1 MPGFEV
7 TEEKTSCNIALC
19 LLLNRLRNNT
29 DKANMKKQ
37 AIAVGFVL
45 FSFMLPTKAS
55 AASFD
60 QLYVFGD
67 SLSDTG
73 NIYNATNKT
82 YPQSPPYFEGRFS
95 DGPIWVDYLGDQLGL
110 KPTLLTDLDFTTIP
124 TQGINFAFG
133 GASSGLG
140 NAVVPNPNLPG
151 VLKQVLGFAG
161 TLQANN
167 QTADPDALY
176 TLWGGANDFF
186 FLNPE
191 DSTTPISNISLA
203 LNTLVGVGAKN
214 ILVFNLPDL
223 GQLPAAKIDNRNP
236 TTLSKS
242 SSEFNLGLA
251 QTVNA
256 LNQNPNLNIISV
268 DTYSLF
274 NQASAL
280 GFTNVTESCLS
291 RLDICDPGN
300 NKFLIWDSFHP
311 TTAVHQVIADTALA
325 AIDAKSVPEPAINLG
340 ILALGAFG
348 AVAVLKRQQKRSA
361 LLSVGRVV
369 DARLSHTTVEN

>member
-1 MPGFEV
+1 
-7 TEEKTSCNIALC
+7 
-19 LLLNRLRNNT
+19 
-29 DKANMKKQ
+29 MKKQ

-55 AASFD
+55 AGSFD

-73 NIYNATNKT
+73 NIYNATAKI

-110 KPTLLTDLDFTTIP
+110 KPTLLTDINFTTIPPTPIP

-133 GASSGLG
+133 GASSGLD
-140 NAVVPNPNLPG
+140 NAVVPNLNLPG

-161 TLQANN
+161 NLQANH
-167 QTADPDALY
+167 QTADPNALY

-191 DSTTPISNISLA
+191 DSTTPINNISLA

-223 GQLPAAKIDNRNP
+223 GKLPASTTNDRNP

-242 SSEFNLGLA
+242 TNEFNLGLA
-251 QTVNA
+251 KTVST
-256 LNQNPNLNIISV
+256 LSQNPNLNIISV
-268 DTYSLF
+268 DTFSLF

-280 GFTNVTESCLS
+280 GFTNVTQSCLS
-291 RLDICDPGN
+291 KLDICKPGD
-300 NKFLIWDSFHP
+300 NKFLIWDGFHP
-311 TTAVHQVIADTALA
+311 TTAAHQVIADAALA
-325 AIDAKSVPEPAINLG
+325 AIEAKSVPEPGINLG

-348 AVAVLKRQQKRSA
+348 AVGVLKRQQKRSA
-361 LLSVGRVV
+361 LGSVGRVV
-369 DARLSHTTVEN
+369 DAQLSHTTVEN

>member
-1 MPGFEV
+1 
-7 TEEKTSCNIALC
+7 
-19 LLLNRLRNNT
+19 
-29 DKANMKKQ
+29 MKKQ

-73 NIYNATNKT
+73 NIYNATEKT
-82 YPQSPPYFEGRFS
+82 FPASPPYFEGRFS
-95 DGPIWVDYLGDQLGL
+95 DGSLWVEYLGNQLGL
-110 KPTLLTDLDFTTIP
+110 KPTLLTDVDFTTIPPTPIP

-167 QTADPDALY
+167 QTANPNALY

-186 FLNPE
+186 FLDPK

-223 GQLPAAKIDNRNP
+223 GKPPAATSNDRNP

-242 SSEFNLGLA
+242 TSDFNLGLA
-251 QTVNA
+251 QTVSY
-256 LNQNPNLNIISV
+256 LSQNPDLNIISI

-291 RLDICDPGN
+291 SLDICSPGN
-300 NKFLIWDSFHP
+300 NKFLFWDDFHP
-311 TTAVHQVIADTALA
+311 TTAAHKVIADAALTA
-325 AIDAKSVPEPAINLG
+325 IEAKSVPEPSINLG
-340 ILALGAFG
+340 ILALGAFASVG
-348 AVAVLKRQQKRSA
+348 VLKRQQKRSVFI
-361 LLSVGRVV
+361 SVDRVV
-369 DARLSHTTVEN
+369 DAQLFHTTVEN

>member
-1 MPGFEV
+1 
-7 TEEKTSCNIALC
+7 
-19 LLLNRLRNNT
+19 
-29 DKANMKKQ
+29 MKKQ
-37 AIAVGFVL
+37 AVAAGFVL

-60 QLYVFGD
+60 HLYVFGD

-73 NIYNATNKT
+73 NIYNLTGKE
-82 YPQSPPYFEGRFS
+82 YPQSPPYFQGRFS
-95 DGPIWVDYLGDQLGL
+95 DGPIWIDYFGDQLGL
-110 KPTLLTDLDFTTIP
+110 KPTLFTTIPSTPIP
-124 TQGINFAFG
+124 TQGINFAIG

-140 NAVVPNPNLPG
+140 NAVVPDPNLPG
-151 VLKQVLGFAG
+151 VLKQVQSYAG
-161 TLQANN
+161 TLKANN

-191 DSTTPISNISLA
+191 DSATPINNISLA
-203 LNTLVGVGAKN
+203 LNTLVKVGAKN

-223 GQLPAAKIDNRNP
+223 GKLPAAKINNRNP
-236 TTLSKS
+236 ATLSKS
-242 SSEFNLGLA
+242 TSEFNLGLA
-251 QTVNA
+251 KTVSA

-291 RLDICDPGN
+291 RLDICNPGN
-300 NKFLIWDSFHP
+300 NKFLIWDGFHP
-311 TTAVHQVIADTALA
+311 TTAAHKVIADAALA
-325 AIDAKSVPEPAINLG
+325 AIEAKSVPEPSINLG

-348 AVAVLKRQQKRSA
+348 AIGVLKRQQKRSA
-361 LLSVGRVV
+361 LLSAGWVV
-369 DARLSHTTVEN
+369 DPQLSYTTVEN

>member
-1 MPGFEV
+1 
-7 TEEKTSCNIALC
+7 
-19 LLLNRLRNNT
+19 
-29 DKANMKKQ
+29 MKKQ
-37 AIAVGFVL
+37 AVAAGFVL
-45 FSFMLPTKAS
+45 FSFMLPPKAS

-73 NIYNATNKT
+73 NIYNATAKT

-95 DGPIWVDYLGDQLGL
+95 DGPLWVDYLGDQLGL
-110 KPTLLTDLDFTTIP
+110 KPTLLTTIPSTPP

-161 TLQANN
+161 TLKANN
-167 QTADPDALY
+167 QTADPNALY

-186 FLNPE
+186 FLNPK
-191 DSTTPISNISLA
+191 DSTTPISNISVA

-223 GQLPAAKIDNRNP
+223 GKLPAAKINDRNP

-242 SSEFNLGLA
+242 TSEFNLGLA
-251 QTVNA
+251 QTVSA
-256 LNQNPNLNIISV
+256 LSQNPNLNIISV

-291 RLDICDPGN
+291 RLDICNPGN
-300 NKFLIWDSFHP
+300 NKFLVWDGFHP
-311 TTAVHQVIADTALA
+311 TTAAHKVIADVALA
-325 AIDAKSVPEPAINLG
+325 AIEAKSVPEPSINLG

-348 AVAVLKRQQKRSA
+348 AVGVLKRQQKRSA
-361 LLSVGRVV
+361 LVSAGRVV
-369 DARLSHTTVEN
+369 DAQLSHTTVEN

>member
-1 MPGFEV
+1 
-7 TEEKTSCNIALC
+7 
-19 LLLNRLRNNT
+19 
-29 DKANMKKQ
+29 MKKQ
-37 AIAVGFVL
+37 AVAAGFVL
-45 FSFMLPTKAS
+45 LSFMLPTKAS

-60 QLYVFGD
+60 QIFVFGD

-73 NIYNATNKT
+73 NTYNATGKT
-82 YPQSPPYFEGRFS
+82 FPQSPPYFEGRFS
-95 DGPIWVDYLGDQLGL
+95 NGPLWVEYLGDQLGL
-110 KPTLLTDLDFTTIP
+110 KPTLFTTIPATPP

-133 GASSGLG
+133 GASSGLD
-140 NAVVPNPNLPG
+140 NAVVPNVGLPG
-151 VLKQVLGFAG
+151 VLQQVLGFAG
-161 TLQANN
+161 NLQANN
-167 QTADPDALY
+167 QTADPNALY

-223 GQLPAAKIDNRNP
+223 GQLPAATIDNRNP
-236 TTLSKS
+236 VTLSES
-242 SSEFNLGLA
+242 TNEFNLGLA
-251 QTVNA
+251 TTVNA
-256 LNQNPNLNIISV
+256 LSRNPNLNIISI
-268 DTYSLF
+268 DTFSLF

-300 NKFLIWDSFHP
+300 NKSCLSRLDICDPGNNKFLIWDDFHP
-311 TTAVHQVIADTALA
+311 TTAAHKVIADAAMA
-325 AIDAKSVPEPAINLG
+325 AIEGKSVPEPATNLG

-348 AVAVLKRQQKRSA
+348 ALGMLKRQQKRAA
-361 LLSVGRVV
+361 LVTAGQVV
-369 DARLSHTTVEN
+369 EAQFSHTIVEN

>member
-1 MPGFEV
+1 
-7 TEEKTSCNIALC
+7 
-19 LLLNRLRNNT
+19 
-29 DKANMKKQ
+29 MKKQ
-37 AIAVGFVL
+37 AVAAGFVL

-73 NIYNATNKT
+73 NIYNATGKT

-110 KPTLLTDLDFTTIP
+110 KPTLFTTIPSTPP

-133 GASSGLG
+133 GASSGLD
-140 NAVVPNPNLPG
+140 NAVLPNVGLPG

-167 QTADPDALY
+167 QTADPNALY

-223 GQLPAAKIDNRNP
+223 GQLPAAKTNGRNP
-236 TTLSKS
+236 TLLSKS
-242 SSEFNLGLA
+242 SSEFDLGLA
-251 QTVNA
+251 NTVSA

-300 NKFLIWDSFHP
+300 NKFLIWDGFHP
-311 TTAVHQVIADTALA
+311 TTAAHKVIADTALV
-325 AIDAKSVPEPAINLG
+325 AIDAKSVPEPSINLG

-348 AVAVLKRQQKRSA
+348 AVGVLKRQEKRSA
-361 LLSVGRVV
+361 LVLAGRVV
-369 DARLSHTTVEN
+369 DAQLSHNNS

>member
-1 MPGFEV
+1 
-7 TEEKTSCNIALC
+7 
-19 LLLNRLRNNT
+19 
-29 DKANMKKQ
+29 MKKQ
-37 AIAVGFVL
+37 AVAAGFVL
-45 FSFMLPTKAS
+45 LSFMLPTKAS

-60 QLYVFGD
+60 RLYVFGD

-73 NIYNATNKT
+73 NIYNATSKT
-82 YPQSPPYFEGRFS
+82 YPASPPYFEGRFS
-95 DGPIWVDYLGDQLGL
+95 DGPIWIDYLGDQLGL
-110 KPTLLTDLDFTTIP
+110 KPTLLTTIPSIPP

-133 GASSGLG
+133 GASSGLD
-140 NAVVPNPNLPG
+140 NAVVPNQNLPG

-191 DSTTPISNISLA
+191 DSKTPISNISLA

-223 GQLPAAKIDNRNP
+223 GQLPAAKINGRNP

-242 SSEFNLGLA
+242 TSEFNLGLA
-251 QTVNA
+251 QTVKA

-291 RLDICDPGN
+291 RPDICKPGD
-300 NKFLIWDSFHP
+300 NKFLVWDGFHP
-311 TTAVHQVIADTALA
+311 TTAAHKEIADTALA
-325 AIDAKSVPEPAINLG
+325 AIEAKSVPEPAINLG

-348 AVAVLKRQQKRSA
+348 AVGVLKRQQKRSA
-361 LLSVGRVV
+361 LVSVGRVI
-369 DARLSHTTVEN
+369 DAQLSQTTVKN

>member
-1 MPGFEV
+1 
-7 TEEKTSCNIALC
+7 
-19 LLLNRLRNNT
+19 
-29 DKANMKKQ
+29 MKKQ
-37 AIAVGFVL
+37 AVAAGFVL

-73 NIYNATNKT
+73 NIYNLTGKE
-82 YPQSPPYFEGRFS
+82 YPQSPPYFQGRFS
-95 DGPIWVDYLGDQLGL
+95 DGPIWIDYFGDQLGL
-110 KPTLLTDLDFTTIP
+110 KPTLFTTIP
-124 TQGINFAFG
+124 STPIATQGINFAIG
-133 GASSGLG
+133 GASSGSG
-140 NAVVPNPNLPG
+140 NAVVPDPNLPG
-151 VLKQVLGFAG
+151 VLKQVQSYAG
-161 TLQANN
+161 TLKANN

-191 DSTTPISNISLA
+191 DSATPINNISLA
-203 LNTLVGVGAKN
+203 LNTLVKVGAKN

-223 GQLPAAKIDNRNP
+223 GKLPAAKIDNRNP

-242 SSEFNLGLA
+242 TTEFNLGLA
-251 QTVNA
+251 KTVSA
-256 LNQNPNLNIISV
+256 LSQNPNLNIISV

-300 NKFLIWDSFHP
+300 NKFLIWDGFHP
-311 TTAVHQVIADTALA
+311 TTAVHKVIADAALA
-325 AIDAKSVPEPAINLG
+325 AIEAKSVPEPSINLG

-348 AVAVLKRQQKRSA
+348 AIGVLKRQQKRSA
-361 LLSVGRVV
+361 LLSAGRVV
-369 DARLSHTTVEN
+369 DPQLSYTTVEN

>member
-1 MPGFEV
+1 
-7 TEEKTSCNIALC
+7 
-19 LLLNRLRNNT
+19 
-29 DKANMKKQ
+29 MKKQ
-37 AIAVGFVL
+37 AIAAGFVL

-73 NIYNATNKT
+73 NIYNATGKI

-95 DGPIWVDYLGDQLGL
+95 DGPLWVDYLGDQLGL
-110 KPTLLTDLDFTTIP
+110 KPTLLTTLLTTIPSTPP

-133 GASSGLG
+133 GANSGLD
-140 NAVVPNPNLPG
+140 NAVLPNIGLPG

-161 TLQANN
+161 ALKASN

-176 TLWGGANDFF
+176 TLWGGANDLFF
-186 FLNPE
+186 VNPE

-223 GQLPAAKIDNRNP
+223 GQLPAAKINDRNP

-242 SSEFNLGLA
+242 TSEFNLGLA
-251 QTVNA
+251 KTVSA
-256 LNQNPNLNIISV
+256 LSQNPNLNIFSV

-291 RLDICDPGN
+291 RLDICNPGN
-300 NKFLIWDSFHP
+300 NKFLVWDGFHP
-311 TTAVHQVIADTALA
+311 TTAAHQVIADAALA

-348 AVAVLKRQQKRSA
+348 AVGVLKRQQKRSA
-361 LLSVGRVV
+361 SLVV
-369 DARLSHTTVEN
+369 DAIFSHTTVEN

>member
-1 MPGFEV
+1 
-7 TEEKTSCNIALC
+7 
-19 LLLNRLRNNT
+19 
-29 DKANMKKQ
+29 MKKQ
-37 AIAVGFVL
+37 AIAAGFVL
-45 FSFMLPTKAS
+45 FYFMLPTKAS

-73 NIYNATNKT
+73 NIYNATGQT
-82 YPQSPPYFEGRFS
+82 FPQSPPYFEGRFS
-95 DGPIWVDYLGDQLGL
+95 DGPLWVDYLGDQLGL
-110 KPTLLTDLDFTTIP
+110 KPTLLTTIPSTLP

-133 GASSGLG
+133 GAGSGLG

-167 QTADPDALY
+167 QTADPNALY

-223 GQLPAAKIDNRNP
+223 GQLPAATINDRNP

-242 SSEFNLGLA
+242 TSEFNLGLA
-251 QTVNA
+251 QTVSA
-256 LNQNPNLNIISV
+256 LSQNPNLNIVSV

-274 NQASAL
+274 NQASTL

-291 RLDICDPGN
+291 RLDICNPGD
-300 NKFLIWDSFHP
+300 NKFLIWDDFHP
-311 TTAVHQVIADTALA
+311 TTAAHKVIADTALA
-325 AIDAKSVPEPAINLG
+325 AIDAKSVPEPTINLG

-348 AVAVLKRQQKRSA
+348 VLGVLKRQQKRSA
-361 LLSVGRVV
+361 LGSVGQVV
-369 DARLSHTTVEN
+369 DAQLSHTTVEN

>member
-1 MPGFEV
+1 
-7 TEEKTSCNIALC
+7 
-19 LLLNRLRNNT
+19 
-29 DKANMKKQ
+29 MKKQ
-37 AIAVGFVL
+37 AIAAGFVL

-73 NIYNATNKT
+73 NIYNATRKT
-82 YPQSPPYFEGRFS
+82 YPESPPYFEGRFS
-95 DGPIWVDYLGDQLGL
+95 DGPLWVDYLGDQLGL
-110 KPTLLTDLDFTTIP
+110 KPTLLTDINFTTIPPTPIP

-140 NAVVPNPNLPG
+140 NAVRPDLNLPG

-161 TLQANN
+161 TLKANN
-167 QTADPDALY
+167 QTADPNALY

-191 DSTTPISNISLA
+191 DSTTPINNISLA

-242 SSEFNLGLA
+242 INEFNLGLA
-251 QTVNA
+251 KTVSD
-256 LNQNPNLNIISV
+256 LSQNPNLNIFSV
-268 DTYSLF
+268 DTYFLF
-274 NQASAL
+274 NQASTL
-280 GFTNVTESCLS
+280 GFTNVTDSCLFS
-291 RLDICDPGN
+291 PDICNPGN
-300 NKFLIWDSFHP
+300 NKFLVWDRFHP
-311 TTAVHQVIADTALA
+311 TTAAHQVIADAALA

-340 ILALGAFG
+340 ILGLGAFG
-348 AVAVLKRQQKRSA
+348 AIAVLKRQQKRSA
-361 LLSVGRVV
+361 SRVV
-369 DARLSHTTVEN
+369 DAQLSQY